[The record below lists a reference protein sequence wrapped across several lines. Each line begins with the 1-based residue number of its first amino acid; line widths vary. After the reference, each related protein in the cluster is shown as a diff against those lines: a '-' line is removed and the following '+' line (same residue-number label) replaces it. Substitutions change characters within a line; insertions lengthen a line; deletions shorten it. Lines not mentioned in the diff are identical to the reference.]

1 MIQRTSGWHLHAS
14 MTCRR
19 SLLQD
24 IHRAENQADNLRSDL
39 VQQSHGN
46 LWMVGAK
53 AQLVSS
59 MRVG

>member
-1 MIQRTSGWHLHAS
+1 MIQRTSGWHLYAS

-24 IHRAENQADNLRSDL
+24 IHKADNRTDNLRSDL
-39 VQQSHGN
+39 VQQSCGN

-53 AQLVSS
+53 A
-59 MRVG
+59 

>member
-24 IHRAENQADNLRSDL
+24 IHKADNRTDSLRLYL
-39 VQQSHGN
+39 VQQSCGN

-59 MRVG
+59 KRVG